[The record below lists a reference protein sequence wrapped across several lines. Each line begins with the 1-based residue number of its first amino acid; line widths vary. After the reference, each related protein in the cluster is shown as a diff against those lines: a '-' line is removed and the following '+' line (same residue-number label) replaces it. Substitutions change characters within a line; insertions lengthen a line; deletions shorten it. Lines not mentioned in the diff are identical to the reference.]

1 MKRHLLFLAV
11 SATLGVMAHSYF
23 SLKLLICILFFFCFL
38 YYWSGGKGK
47 VLTLHVVT
55 MGIFLGSASVTD
67 IRNQSIYEG
76 SESHFLVT
84 FTSQLK
90 LDGNLLKGF
99 ITSGQ
104 GEHLLLRYKIASEQ
118 EKEGVIEH
126 LQTGIS
132 CPVQGSLQ
140 VPEPHRNENSF
151 DYQRYLSLQHTHW
164 ILKAHSISFSKCK
177 KEKNS
182 LVVSIQNF
190 RMRGI
195 SYIKEHFPKESSGF
209 VTALIFGDQSE
220 IDEED
225 LTNYQRLGLVHL
237 LAISGLHVSLLTGM
251 LFYLGIRIGITR
263 ERMIFL
269 ILVFLP
275 IYTLLSGGSPSVLR
289 SCLMAMLFFIL
300 MLFKKR
306 LSASVAIGV
315 IYMVLLFLQPN
326 MLYNIGFQLSFAVTF
341 SIIMSSRIFLHY
353 PQKTIQLFII
363 SSICQLAALPIL
375 LFHFFEVSILGVLLN
390 VLYVPLY
397 SVILLPFSL
406 LTVVVHLAIPP
417 LGQLLISLINVTFML
432 CNRAADVATG
442 LPMASLAFGK
452 PSFIMMLLL
461 VLSVLGLFV
470 CWEVSFRTSKL
481 WWAMFIFLL
490 LLQFNFQK
498 LSPFGEVHVIDVGQG
513 DSILIILPFNAGN
526 YLVDTGGQ
534 ITFPLEAWKKKRK
547 TYNTAEDTIIPLLKS
562 KGIHHLDKLIL
573 THADA
578 DHMGSAKELIE
589 HFKVEELIIGGWSVD
604 QYQDKDFISVAR
616 DKGISMN
623 MVKRGDS
630 WKVDGAAFHVL
641 NPYKKEENTNEA
653 SIVLYAEIG
662 GFSWLFTGDMGESG
676 EKELI
681 DTYPQLRVD
690 ILKVGHHGSKT
701 SSSIPFLEQL
711 HPKAAI
717 ISVGKENR
725 YGHPHDQVMETMEE
739 NKVNVFRTDE
749 DGAIIF
755 KYSKNGGTFRKILP

>member
-1 MKRHLLFLAV
+1 MTRHLLLLAV
-11 SATLGVMAHSYF
+11 SSTLGVTVHSYF
-23 SLKLLICILFFFCFL
+23 SMKLLICILFFFCFL
-38 YYWSGGKGK
+38 FYWSGGKGR
-47 VLTLHVVT
+47 VLILHVVI
-55 MGIFLGSASVTD
+55 MGIFLGSASVTEM
-67 IRNQSIYEG
+67 RNQSIYDG
-76 SESHFLVT
+76 SQSHFLGT
-84 FTSQLK
+84 FTSQPK

-99 ITSGQ
+99 IRSEH
-104 GEHLLLRYKIASEQ
+104 GEQLLLRYKIASEQ
-118 EKEGVIEH
+118 EKEELNEH
-126 LQTGIS
+126 LRAGIS

-140 VPEPHRNENSF
+140 VPEQHRNENSF
-151 DYQRYLSLQHTHW
+151 DYQRYLSHQNTHW
-164 ILKAHSISFSKCK
+164 ILKANLISFSKCK
-177 KEKNS
+177 EGKNS

-190 RMRGI
+190 RMKGI
-195 SYIKEHFPKESSGF
+195 SYIREYFPKESSGF

-237 LAISGLHVSLLTGM
+237 LAISGLHVSLLTGL

-275 IYTLLSGGSPSVLR
+275 IYTILSGGSPSVLR

-306 LSASVAIGV
+306 LSASVAICAV
-315 IYMVLLFLQPN
+315 YMLLLFLQPN

-406 LTVVVHLAIPP
+406 VTVMVHLVIPT
-417 LGQLLISLINVTFML
+417 LGQPLISLLNVTFML
-432 CNRAADVATG
+432 CNRVADMATG

-452 PSFIMMLLL
+452 PGFTMMLLL

-470 CWEVSFRTSKL
+470 CWESSFRTSEI
-481 WWAMFIFLL
+481 WWGMFILLL
-490 LLQFNFQK
+490 LLQFNLQK
-498 LSPFGEVHVIDVGQG
+498 LSPFGEVQVMDVGQG
-513 DSILIILPFNAGN
+513 DSILITLPFNAGN
-526 YLVDTGGQ
+526 YLIDTGGQ

-578 DHMGSAKELIE
+578 DHMGSAKKLIE
-589 HFKVEELIIGGWSVD
+589 NFKVEELVIGGWGAEH
-604 QYQDKDFISVAR
+604 YQDKDFIPVAR
-616 DKGISMN
+616 DKGIRIK

-630 WKVDGAAFHVL
+630 WNVGEVKFYVL
-641 NPYKKEENTNEA
+641 NPHKKEENTNEA

-662 GFSWLFTGDMGESG
+662 GLTWLFTGDMGETG
-676 EKELI
+676 ERELI
-681 DTYPQLRVD
+681 DAYPQLRAD

-725 YGHPHDQVMETMEE
+725 YGHPHAQVMEAMEE
-739 NKVNVFRTDE
+739 NKINVFRTDV
-749 DGAIIF
+749 DGAVIF

>member
-1 MKRHLLFLAV
+1 MTRHLLFLAV

-23 SLKLLICILFFFCFL
+23 SMKLLICILFFLCFL

-47 VLTLHVVT
+47 VLILHVVI
-55 MGIFLGSASVTD
+55 MGIFLGSASVNE
-67 IRNQSIYEG
+67 IRNQSIYDG
-76 SESHFLVT
+76 SESQFLVT
-84 FTSQLK
+84 FTSQPK

-99 ITSGQ
+99 ITSEQ
-104 GEHLLLRYKIASEQ
+104 GEQLLLRYKIASEH
-118 EKEGVIEH
+118 EKEALNQH
-126 LQTGIS
+126 LRTGLS
-132 CPVQGSLQ
+132 CPVQGSLL
-140 VPEPHRNENSF
+140 VPEKHRNENSF
-151 DYQRYLSLQHTHW
+151 DYQRYLSHQNIHW
-164 ILKAHSISFSKCK
+164 ILKANFISFSTCK

-182 LVVSIQNF
+182 LVVPIRNF
-190 RMRGI
+190 RMKGI
-195 SYIKEHFPKESSGF
+195 SYIKEHFPEESSGF

-220 IDEED
+220 INEED

-263 ERMIFL
+263 ERMILL

-275 IYTLLSGGSPSVLR
+275 IYTLLSGGSPSVMR
-289 SCLMAMLFFIL
+289 SCLMAMLFFAL

-306 LSASVAIGV
+306 LSASVSIGV
-315 IYMVLLFLQPN
+315 IYMVLLFFQPN

-341 SIIMSSRIFLHY
+341 SIIMSSGIFLLY
-353 PQKTIQLFII
+353 PQKTLQLLII

-406 LTVVVHLAIPP
+406 LTVAVHLLLPT
-417 LGQLLISLINVTFML
+417 LGQPLISLLHVTFML

-442 LPMASLAFGK
+442 LPMASIAFGK
-452 PSFIMMLLL
+452 PRFIMMFLL
-461 VLSVLGLFV
+461 VLSVLGLFMK
-470 CWEVSFRTSKL
+470 WEVSFRTSRI
-481 WWAMFIFLL
+481 WWGMFILFL
-490 LLQFNFQK
+490 LLQFNLQK
-498 LSPFGEVHVIDVGQG
+498 LSPYGEVHVIDVGQG

-589 HFKVEELIIGGWSVD
+589 NFKVEELIIGGWSAE
-604 QYQDKDFISVAR
+604 QYQDKDFIPVAR
-616 DKGISMN
+616 DKGIKMK

-630 WKVDGAAFHVL
+630 WKADDAMFYVL
-641 NPYKKEENTNEA
+641 NPHKKEENKNEA

-662 GFSWLFTGDMGESG
+662 GLSWVFTGDMGESG
-676 EKELI
+676 EKELS
-681 DTYPQLRVD
+681 DTYPQLRAD

-701 SSSIPFLEQL
+701 SSSIPFLEKLQ
-711 HPKAAI
+711 PKAAI

-725 YGHPHDQVMETMEE
+725 YGHPHNEVMEAMEE
-739 NKVNVFRTDE
+739 KKIIVFRTDE
-749 DGAIIF
+749 DGAVIY
-755 KYSKNGGTFRKILP
+755 KYSKKGGTFRKILP